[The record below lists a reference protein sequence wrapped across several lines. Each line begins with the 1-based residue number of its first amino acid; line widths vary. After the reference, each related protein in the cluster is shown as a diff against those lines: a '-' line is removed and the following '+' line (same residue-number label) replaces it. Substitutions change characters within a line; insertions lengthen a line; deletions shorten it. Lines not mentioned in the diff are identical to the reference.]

1 MTQQNY
7 MDSRTLSMEE
17 LENVNGGR
25 VMFQGGYKIKEK
37 IEKIKNIIDIDK
49 KRYRVI
55 A

>member
-1 MTQQNY
+1 
-7 MDSRTLSMEE
+7 MEE

-25 VMFQGGYKIKEK
+25 GAMFQGGYSISIKET
-37 IEKIKNIIDIDK
+37 IEKVKNIIDIDK